1 MAGYSKTPLWK
12 KIGYKDGFRCQLFGE
27 PDNYLQMVAP
37 LPEAVILEDLDLE
50 TTELDLIHFFTKQ
63 RTELETNF
71 PLLKSK
77 IKKTG
82 IIWISWPKKAFK
94 VQTDIVDS
102 VVRSI
107 GLDTGLV
114 DVKVAAIDHVWSGLK
129 FVYRT
134 KDR

>member
-27 PDNYLQMVAP
+27 QDNYLEMVDP
-37 LPEAVILEDLDLE
+37 LPESVILEDLDLE

-71 PLLKSK
+71 PRLKSK
-77 IKKTG
+77 INKTG
-82 IIWISWPKKAFK
+82 IIWISWPKKASK